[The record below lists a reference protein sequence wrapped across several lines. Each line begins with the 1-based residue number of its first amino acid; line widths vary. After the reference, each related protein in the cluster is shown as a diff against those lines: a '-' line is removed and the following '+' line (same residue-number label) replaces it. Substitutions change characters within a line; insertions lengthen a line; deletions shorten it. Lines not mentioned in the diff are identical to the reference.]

1 MIKNKKDKKDKMKEE
16 VKPVEIPISDAS
28 DSETISAADNGSDTD
43 TTVSTE
49 EIKIKELET
58 KLSAMHDQYLRKAA
72 EFDNYKRRTDAEKSE
87 FFAYASER
95 LMGELLPVLDDFDR
109 TMDSFNKNHDSE
121 ALKKG
126 IDIVYD
132 KFRAVM
138 AKQGLKIMD
147 SNGKPFDV
155 NLHEAILQ
163 QPTADVDADTVLDTV
178 EKGYFM
184 KDKVLRHAKVIVS
197 AKPE

>member
-1 MIKNKKDKKDKMKEE
+1 MKEE
-16 VKPVEIPISDAS
+16 AKGVEIPINVSGDPAAETNNTAEANADTAAS
-28 DSETISAADNGSDTD
+28 A
-43 TTVSTE
+43 E
-49 EIKIKELET
+49 EIKIKELEA
-58 KLSAMHDQYLRKAA
+58 KLSEMQDQYLRKAA
-72 EFDNYKRRTDAEKSE
+72 EFDNYKRRTDAEKAE

-109 TMDSFNKNHDSE
+109 TMDSFDKNHDPE
-121 ALKKG
+121 ALKKS

-132 KFRAVM
+132 KFRAVL
-138 AKQGLKIMD
+138 AKQGLKLMD

-163 QPTADVDADTVLDTV
+163 QPSADAEPDTVLDTV

>member
-1 MIKNKKDKKDKMKEE
+1 MTKNKKDKKDKMKEE
-16 VKPVEIPISDAS
+16 AKGVEIPINVSG
-28 DSETISAADNGSDTD
+28 DSTAETNTTAEANAD
-43 TTVSTE
+43 TTASAE
-49 EIKIKELET
+49 EIKIKELEA
-58 KLSAMHDQYLRKAA
+58 KLSAMQDQYLRKAA
-72 EFDNYKRRTDAEKSE
+72 EFDNYKRRTDAEKAE

-109 TMDSFNKNHDSE
+109 TMDSFDKNHDAE

-132 KFRAVM
+132 KFRAVL

-163 QPTADVDADTVLDTV
+163 QPSADAEPDTVLDTV
-178 EKGYFM
+178 EKGYYM

>member
-16 VKPVEIPISDAS
+16 AKPVEIPISDTS
-28 DSETISAADNGSDTD
+28 DSETISDAEANAD
-43 TTVSTE
+43 TTISTE
-49 EIKIKELET
+49 ETKIKELET

-95 LMGELLPVLDDFDR
+95 LLGELLPVLDDFDR
-109 TMDSFNKNHDSE
+109 TMDSFNKNHDSD

-163 QPTADVDADTVLDTV
+163 QPSADVDADTVLDTV